1 MIRVKK
7 YKVGFVGLGIMGK
20 PMVHNLL
27 ENKVQVYFYARNQK
41 IIKSIEKR
49 GGIFVSSVS
58 DLPRHANILI
68 TNLPKTKD
76 VELVTTGKAGML
88 KNLKKGSCVID
99 MSTIS
104 PEGAIQI
111 NTELNKKGASFID
124 APVSGG
130 EAGAISGNLSIM
142 VGGDRKAF
150 HKVKPILKMLGEKIT
165 YIGNSGSGQI
175 CKMCNQVLVAQTIQ
189 AVSDIINISSKSKV
203 DPNRIRE
210 ALLGGYA
217 NSKILEIHGKRM
229 IDGDFKPGFKLS
241 LHHKDLKIAKSFLS
255 NIGIQLKSLNQV
267 KKLMNLAESEGL
279 SDLDSSAIHS
289 ILEKTYK

>member
-7 YKVGFVGLGIMGK
+7 YKVGFVSLGIMGK

-27 ENKVQVYFYARNQK
+27 ENKVQVYFYARKQK
-41 IIKSIEKR
+41 IIKSIEKH

-58 DLPRHANILI
+58 ELPKYANILI

-88 KNLKKGSCVID
+88 DNLKKGSCVID

-104 PEGAIQI
+104 PEGATQI
-111 NTELNKKGASFID
+111 NSKLNKKGAFFID

-130 EAGAISGNLSIM
+130 EAGAILGNLSIM
-142 VGGDRKAF
+142 VGGDKKAF

-189 AVSDIINISSKSKV
+189 AVSEIINISRKSKV
-203 DPNRIRE
+203 DASKVRE

-229 IDGDFKPGFKLS
+229 IDSDFKPGFKLS
-241 LHHKDLKIAKSFLS
+241 LHYKDLKIAKSFLNS
-255 NIGIQLKSLNQV
+255 LGIQLKSLNQV
-267 KKLMNLAESEGL
+267 KKLMNLAECEGL

>member
-1 MIRVKK
+1 
-7 YKVGFVGLGIMGK
+7 MGK

-27 ENKVQVYFYARNQK
+27 ENKVQVYFYARKQK
-41 IIKSIEKR
+41 IIKSIEKH

-58 DLPRHANILI
+58 ELPKYANILI

-88 KNLKKGSCVID
+88 DNLKKGSCVID

-104 PEGAIQI
+104 PEGATQI
-111 NTELNKKGASFID
+111 NSKLNKKGAFFID

-130 EAGAISGNLSIM
+130 EAGAILGNLSIM
-142 VGGDRKAF
+142 VGGDKKAF

-189 AVSDIINISSKSKV
+189 AVSEIINISRKSKV
-203 DPNRIRE
+203 DASKVRE

-229 IDGDFKPGFKLS
+229 IDSDFKPGFKLS
-241 LHHKDLKIAKSFLS
+241 LHYKDLKIAKSFLNS
-255 NIGIQLKSLNQV
+255 LGIQLKSLNQV
-267 KKLMNLAESEGL
+267 KKLMNLAECEGL

>member
-20 PMVHNLL
+20 PMVNNLL
-27 ENKVQVYFYARNQK
+27 ENNVQVYFYARKQK
-41 IIKSIEKR
+41 IIKSIEKH

-58 DLPRHANILI
+58 ELPKYANILI

-76 VELVTTGKAGML
+76 VELVTTGKGGML
-88 KNLKKGSCVID
+88 DNLKKGSCVID

-104 PEGAIQI
+104 PKGATQI
-111 NTELNKKGASFID
+111 NSKLNKKGAFFID

-130 EAGAISGNLSIM
+130 EAGAILGNLSIM
-142 VGGDRKAF
+142 VGGDKKAF

-189 AVSDIINISSKSKV
+189 AVSEIINISRKSKV
-203 DPNRIRE
+203 DASKVRE

-229 IDGDFKPGFKLS
+229 IDSDFKPGFKLS
-241 LHHKDLKIAKSFLS
+241 LHYKDLKIAKSFLS
-255 NIGIQLKSLNQV
+255 NIGIQLKSLNRV
-267 KKLMNLAESEGL
+267 KKLMNLAESAGL

>member
-58 DLPRHANILI
+58 DLPKHANILI
-68 TNLPKTKD
+68 TNLPNTKD

-104 PEGAIQI
+104 PKGAIQI

-142 VGGDRKAF
+142 VGGDRKTF

-229 IDGDFKPGFKLS
+229 IDSDFKPGFKLS
-241 LHHKDLKIAKSFLS
+241 LHHKDLKIAKAFLS

-279 SDLDSSAIHS
+279 SNLDSSAIHS

>member
-27 ENKVQVYFYARNQK
+27 ENKVQVYFYARKQK
-41 IIKSIEKR
+41 IIKSIEKH

-58 DLPRHANILI
+58 ELPKYANILI

-76 VELVTTGKAGML
+76 VELVTTGKTGML
-88 KNLKKGSCVID
+88 DNLKKGSCVID

-104 PEGAIQI
+104 PEGATQI
-111 NTELNKKGASFID
+111 NSKLNKKGAFFID

-130 EAGAISGNLSIM
+130 EAGAILGNLSIM
-142 VGGDRKAF
+142 VGGDKKAF

-189 AVSDIINISSKSKV
+189 AVSEIINISRKSKV
-203 DPNRIRE
+203 DASKVRE

-229 IDGDFKPGFKLS
+229 IDSDFKPGFKLS
-241 LHHKDLKIAKSFLS
+241 LHYKDLKIAKSFLNS
-255 NIGIQLKSLNQV
+255 LGIQLKSLNQV
-267 KKLMNLAESEGL
+267 KKLMNLAECEGL

>member
-27 ENKVQVYFYARNQK
+27 ENKVQVYFYARKQK
-41 IIKSIEKR
+41 IIKSIEKH

-58 DLPRHANILI
+58 ELPKYANILI

-88 KNLKKGSCVID
+88 DNLKKGSCVID

-104 PEGAIQI
+104 PEGTTQI
-111 NTELNKKGASFID
+111 NSKLNKKGAFFID

-130 EAGAISGNLSIM
+130 EAGAILGNLSIM
-142 VGGDRKAF
+142 VGGDKKAF

-189 AVSDIINISSKSKV
+189 AVSEIINISRKSKV
-203 DPNRIRE
+203 DASKVRE

-229 IDGDFKPGFKLS
+229 IDSDFKPGFKLS
-241 LHHKDLKIAKSFLS
+241 LHYKDLKIAKSFLNS
-255 NIGIQLKSLNQV
+255 LGIQLKSLNQV
-267 KKLMNLAESEGL
+267 KKLMNLAECEGL

>member
-27 ENKVQVYFYARNQK
+27 ENKVQVYFYARKQK
-41 IIKSIEKR
+41 IIKSIEKH

-58 DLPRHANILI
+58 ELPKYANILI

-88 KNLKKGSCVID
+88 DNLKKGSCVID

-104 PEGAIQI
+104 QEGATQI
-111 NTELNKKGASFID
+111 NSKLNKKGAFFID

-130 EAGAISGNLSIM
+130 EAGAILGNLSIM
-142 VGGDRKAF
+142 VGGDKKAF

-189 AVSDIINISSKSKV
+189 AVSEIINISRKSKV
-203 DPNRIRE
+203 DASKVRE

-229 IDGDFKPGFKLS
+229 IYSDFKPVFKLS
-241 LHHKDLKIAKSFLS
+241 LHYKDLKIAKSFLNS
-255 NIGIQLKSLNQV
+255 LGIQLKSLNQV
-267 KKLMNLAESEGL
+267 KKLMNLAECEGL

>member
-27 ENKVQVYFYARNQK
+27 ENKVQVYFYARKQK
-41 IIKSIEKR
+41 IIKSIEKH

-58 DLPRHANILI
+58 ELPKYANILI
-68 TNLPKTKD
+68 TNLQKTKD

-88 KNLKKGSCVID
+88 DNLKKGSCVID

-104 PEGAIQI
+104 PEGATQI
-111 NTELNKKGASFID
+111 NSKLNKKGAFFID

-130 EAGAISGNLSIM
+130 EAGAILGNLSIM
-142 VGGDRKAF
+142 VGGDKKAF

-189 AVSDIINISSKSKV
+189 AVSEIINISRKSKV
-203 DPNRIRE
+203 DASKVRE

-229 IDGDFKPGFKLS
+229 IDSDFKPGFKLS
-241 LHHKDLKIAKSFLS
+241 LHYKDLKIAKSFLNS
-255 NIGIQLKSLNQV
+255 LGIQLKSLNQV
-267 KKLMNLAESEGL
+267 KKLMNLAECEGL

>member
-1 MIRVKK
+1 MPK
-7 YKVGFVGLGIMGK
+7 Y
-20 PMVHNLL
+20 
-27 ENKVQVYFYARNQK
+27 
-41 IIKSIEKR
+41 
-49 GGIFVSSVS
+49 
-58 DLPRHANILI
+58 ANILI

-88 KNLKKGSCVID
+88 DNLKKGSCVID

-104 PEGAIQI
+104 PEGATQI
-111 NTELNKKGASFID
+111 NSKLNKKGAFFID

-130 EAGAISGNLSIM
+130 EAGAILGNLSIM
-142 VGGDRKAF
+142 VGGDKKAF

-189 AVSDIINISSKSKV
+189 AVSEIINISRKSKV
-203 DPNRIRE
+203 DASKVRE

-229 IDGDFKPGFKLS
+229 IDSDFKPGFKLS
-241 LHHKDLKIAKSFLS
+241 LHYKDLKIAKSFLNS
-255 NIGIQLKSLNQV
+255 LGIQLKSLNQV
-267 KKLMNLAESEGL
+267 KKLMNLAECEGL

>member
-27 ENKVQVYFYARNQK
+27 ENKVQVYFYARKQK
-41 IIKSIEKR
+41 IIKSIEKH

-58 DLPRHANILI
+58 ELPKYANILI

-88 KNLKKGSCVID
+88 DNLKKGSCVID

-104 PEGAIQI
+104 PEGATQI
-111 NTELNKKGASFID
+111 NSKLNKKGAFFID

-130 EAGAISGNLSIM
+130 EAGAILGNLSIM
-142 VGGDRKAF
+142 VGGDKKAF

-189 AVSDIINISSKSKV
+189 AVSEIINISRKSKV
-203 DPNRIRE
+203 DASKVRE

-229 IDGDFKPGFKLS
+229 IDSDFKPGFKLS
-241 LHHKDLKIAKSFLS
+241 LHYKDLKIAKSFLNS
-255 NIGIQLKSLNQV
+255 LGIQLKSLNQV
-267 KKLMNLAESEGL
+267 KKLMNLAECEGL

>member
-27 ENKVQVYFYARNQK
+27 ENKVHVYFYARKQK
-41 IIKSIEKR
+41 IIKSIEKHW
-49 GGIFVSSVS
+49 GIFVSSVS
-58 DLPRHANILI
+58 ELPKYANILI

-88 KNLKKGSCVID
+88 DNLKKGSCVID

-104 PEGAIQI
+104 PEGATQI
-111 NTELNKKGASFID
+111 NSKLNKKGAFFIY

-130 EAGAISGNLSIM
+130 EAGAILGNLSIM
-142 VGGDRKAF
+142 VGGDKKAF

-189 AVSDIINISSKSKV
+189 AVSEIINISRKSKV
-203 DPNRIRE
+203 DASKVRE

-229 IDGDFKPGFKLS
+229 IDSDFKPGFKLS
-241 LHHKDLKIAKSFLS
+241 LHYKDLKIAKSFLNS
-255 NIGIQLKSLNQV
+255 LGIQLKSLNQV
-267 KKLMNLAESEGL
+267 KKLMNLAECEGL

>member
-1 MIRVKK
+1 MIRGKK

-27 ENKVQVYFYARNQK
+27 ENKVQVYFYARKQK

-58 DLPRHANILI
+58 DLPKHANILI
-68 TNLPKTKD
+68 TNLPNTKD

-88 KNLKKGSCVID
+88 DNLKKGSCVID

-104 PEGAIQI
+104 PEGATQI
-111 NTELNKKGASFID
+111 NSKLNKKGAFFID

-130 EAGAISGNLSIM
+130 EAGAILGNLSIM
-142 VGGDRKAF
+142 VGGDKKAF

-189 AVSDIINISSKSKV
+189 AVSEIINISRKSKV
-203 DPNRIRE
+203 DASKVRE

-229 IDGDFKPGFKLS
+229 IDSDFKPGFKLS
-241 LHHKDLKIAKSFLS
+241 LHYKDLKIAKSFLNS
-255 NIGIQLKSLNQV
+255 LGIQLKSLNQV
-267 KKLMNLAESEGL
+267 KKLMNLAECEGL

>member
-27 ENKVQVYFYARNQK
+27 ENKVQVYFFARNQK

-88 KNLKKGSCVID
+88 KDLKKGSCVID

-111 NTELNKKGASFID
+111 NTELNKKGAYFVD

-142 VGGDRKAF
+142 VGGDKKAF

-189 AVSDIINISSKSKV
+189 AVSEIINISRKSKV
-203 DPNRIRE
+203 DASKVRE

-229 IDGDFKPGFKLS
+229 IDSDFKPGFKLS
-241 LHHKDLKIAKSFLS
+241 LHYKDLKIAKSFLNS
-255 NIGIQLKSLNQV
+255 LGIQLKSLNQV
-267 KKLMNLAESEGL
+267 KKLMNLAECEGL